1 MKILDIE
8 LSDKEVVSIYTTALE
23 GGIGYWAIADE
34 YKWQY
39 LYEDWENDIVHPLE
53 PDQVLVVLSDTEDDH
68 FKDEQLTP
76 AKIRAGV
83 KLLIEKYP
91 HMYQIIDD
99 NEFHVDADGA
109 DAVVQL
115 GLFGEIV
122 YG

>member
-34 YKWQY
+34 YKWEY
-39 LYEDWENDIVHPLE
+39 LYEDWKNDIVHPLK
-53 PDQVLVVLSDTEDDH
+53 PDQVLVVLSDTEDDD

-76 AKIRAGV
+76 SKIRAGV

-91 HMYQIIDD
+91 HMYQILDD
-99 NEFHVDADGA
+99 QFHVDADGA

>member
-8 LSDKEVVSIYTTALE
+8 LSDKEVVNIYTTALE

-53 PDQVLVVLSDTEDDH
+53 PDQVLVVLSDTEDDD

-91 HMYQIIDD
+91 HMYQILDD
-99 NEFHVDADGA
+99 QFHVDADGA

>member
-8 LSDKEVVSIYTTALE
+8 LSDKEVVNIYTTALE

-53 PDQVLVVLSDTEDDH
+53 PDQVLVVLSDTEDDD

-99 NEFHVDADGA
+99 QFHVDADGA

>member
-1 MKILDIE
+1 MKILDLE
-8 LSDKEVVSIYTTALE
+8 LSDKEVVNIYTTALE

-53 PDQVLVVLSDTEDDH
+53 PDQVLVVLSDTEDND

-91 HMYQIIDD
+91 HLYQILDS
-99 NEFHVDADGA
+99 EFHVDANGA
-109 DAVVQL
+109 DAIVQL

>member
-91 HMYQIIDD
+91 HMYQILDD
-99 NEFHVDADGA
+99 QFHVDADGA

>member
-53 PDQVLVVLSDTEDDH
+53 PDQVLVVLSDTEDDD

>member
-8 LSDKEVVSIYTTALE
+8 LSDLEVVNIYTTALE
-23 GGIGYWAIADE
+23 GGIGYWAVCDE

-39 LYEDWENDIVHPLE
+39 LYEDWENNIVKPLD
-53 PDQVLVVLSDTEDDH
+53 PDHVLVVLSDTEDDD
-68 FKDEQLTP
+68 FKNEHLTP
-76 AKIRAGV
+76 AKIRAGT

-91 HMYQIIDD
+91 HLYQIIND
-99 NEFHVDADGA
+99 NQFHVDANGA
-109 DAVVQL
+109 DAIVQL

>member
-39 LYEDWENDIVHPLE
+39 LYEDWKNDIVHPLE
-53 PDQVLVVLSDTEDDH
+53 PDQVLVVLSDTEDDD

-91 HMYQIIDD
+91 HMYQIIND

>member
-8 LSDKEVVSIYTTALE
+8 ISDKEVVSIYTTALE

-53 PDQVLVVLSDTEDDH
+53 PDQVLVVLSDTEDDD

-91 HMYQIIDD
+91 HMYQILDD
-99 NEFHVDADGA
+99 QFHVDADGA

>member
-53 PDQVLVVLSDTEDDH
+53 PDQVLVVLSDTEDDD

-83 KLLIEKYP
+83 KLLIERYP
-91 HMYQIIDD
+91 HMYQILDD
-99 NEFHVDADGA
+99 QFHVDADGA